1 MGSVI
6 ILMLLL
12 RGIWRRLLVKELEP
26 NNFYK
31 LPNRSH
37 RIGKSNDSS
46 ADLSTHTERKR
57 AITQSQFLKEQAGS
71 MFYYAL

>member
-6 ILMLLL
+6 ILMRIL

-31 LPNRSH
+31 PPNRS
-37 RIGKSNDSS
+37 RWIGKSNDSS
-46 ADLSTHTERKR
+46 TDLSTHVERK
-57 AITQSQFLKEQAGS
+57 
-71 MFYYAL
+71 